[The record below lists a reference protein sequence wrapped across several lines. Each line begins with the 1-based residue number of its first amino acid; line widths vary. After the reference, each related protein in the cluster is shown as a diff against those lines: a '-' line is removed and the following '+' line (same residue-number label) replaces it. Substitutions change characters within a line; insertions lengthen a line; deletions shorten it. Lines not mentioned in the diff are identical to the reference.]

1 MNQSCNLHQVN
12 NLKVTIGPFMQHNK
26 SMYAY
31 IYSGKDGTENT
42 LVATINNEEK
52 PLISCCAD
60 EIKRMSSLAIDLA
73 SKHNLKVKLVK
84 YQREQE
90 IDFGLFVK

>member
-1 MNQSCNLHQVN
+1 
-12 NLKVTIGPFMQHNK
+12 MQHNN

-31 IYSGKDGTENT
+31 IYSGVDGTENT
-42 LVATINNEEK
+42 LIATVDNQEK
-52 PLISCCAD
+52 PLISSCVD
-60 EIKRMSSLAIDLA
+60 EIKHMSSLAIDLA
-73 SKHNLKVKLVK
+73 AKHNLKVTLVK